1 MALTIGLSAN
11 AKKEIII
18 VSPFLRKRRTL
29 QMVQYLKIASGKK
42 AKVIIVTRPKTD
54 FKEKDQTA
62 LDNALELLQQNDIR
76 IVFKSNIHQKF
87 AIMDQNIIWYGSI
100 NLLSYGNAKES
111 MMRIESPNIANE
123 LIKRIGET

>member
-1 MALTIGLSAN
+1 MDRNHRPTSVGIGGRHQSESVA
-11 AKKEIII
+11 EII
-18 VSPFLRKRRTL
+18 RNM
-29 QMVQYLKIASGKK
+29 Q
-42 AKVIIVTRPKTD
+42 PKTD

-123 LIKRIGET
+123 LIKRIGEA